1 MTHTTTYRQ
10 KDSGWQIIVSWK
22 DTSGK
27 WKQKS
32 KQGFLTKKAAKE
44 YEQDLIRQ
52 IKNRPQPVEQGMADI
67 SLTDFCDLY
76 IAAKKSVTENTK
88 RNYKYAVK
96 ALSDLA
102 NKPVRII
109 TFLDLQRAVSAW
121 SMKPQ
126 TQKQYQAKLNALF
139 KAAVKPYGLIAASP
153 MQGIETEKA
162 REKKERLTISET
174 QFQDLLKLCSRP
186 DAYIATAVCY
196 YTGLRRSECLALTWQ
211 DINFTDKTLTVNK
224 QVPHPMYMYRKPVPL
239 KTKNSYRTIPI
250 PQALLVMLHRYHN
263 TQPMDIAR
271 RLFPRPAGTY
281 RIVRE
286 AIKKL
291 DNNLSPHCLRHT
303 YATNLLAKGMDI
315 RTVAA
320 LMGDDTKT
328 VINTYVHYTDDMR
341 KAAAESIEKIFAQ
354 NF

>member
-44 YEQDLIRQ
+44 FESDLIRQ
-52 IKNRPQPVEQGMADI
+52 IKNRPQPIEQGMTDI

-88 RNYKYAVK
+88 CNYKYAVK
-96 ALSDLA
+96 ALGSLA
-102 NKPVRII
+102 DRPVRII
-109 TFLDLQRAVSAW
+109 TFLDLQKAVSAW

-174 QFQDLLKLCSRP
+174 QFKSLLKLCHRA

-211 DINFTDKTLTVNK
+211 DISFTEKTLTVNK
-224 QVPHPMYMYRKPVPL
+224 QVPHPMYMYQKPVPL

-263 TQPMDIAR
+263 THPMNIAR
-271 RLFPRPAGTY
+271 MLFPHPTGTY

-303 YATNLLAKGMDI
+303 YATRLLSQGIDI

-328 VINTYVHYTDDMR
+328 VISTYVHYTDDMR
-341 KAAAESIEKIFAQ
+341 KAAAESIEKIFA
-354 NF
+354 

>member
-10 KDSGWQIIVSWK
+10 KDNGWQIIVSWK

-32 KQGFLTKKAAKE
+32 KQGFARKADAKE

-67 SLTDFCDLY
+67 SLMSFCDLY

-96 ALSDLA
+96 ALGSLA
-102 NKPVRII
+102 DRPVHII

-211 DINFTDKTLTVNK
+211 DISFTEKTLQVNK
-224 QVPHPMYMYRKPVPL
+224 QAPHPMYMYRKPVPL

-250 PQALLVMLHRYHN
+250 PRALLVMLHRYHN

-281 RIVRE
+281 RLVRE

-291 DNNLSPHCLRHT
+291 DSNLSPHCLRHT

-320 LMGDDTKT
+320 LLGDNVKT
-328 VINTYVHYTDDMR
+328 VINTYIHYSDDMR
-341 KAAAESIEKIFAQ
+341 AAAAESIEKIFAQ

>member
-10 KDSGWQIIVSWK
+10 KDNGWQIIVSWK
-22 DTSGK
+22 NTSGK

-32 KQGFLTKKAAKE
+32 KQGFPTKRDAKE

-52 IKNRPQPVEQGMADI
+52 IKNRPQPIEPGMADI
-67 SLTDFCDLY
+67 SLKDFCDLY

-102 NKPVRII
+102 DKPVRTI

-121 SMKPQ
+121 SIKPQ

-139 KAAVKPYGLIAASP
+139 KAAVTPYGLIAAASP

-162 REKKERLTISET
+162 RERKERLTISET

-186 DAYIATAVCY
+186 DAYIATAICY
-196 YTGLRRSECLALTWQ
+196 YTGLRRGELFGLTWE
-211 DINFTDKTLTVNK
+211 DISWTGQTVRINK
-224 QVPHPMYMYRKPVPL
+224 QLDVYAGRTTEPKSRNGFRTVPIPHPLLLMLRDYHRTAPL
-239 KTKNSYRTIPI
+239 D
-250 PQALLVMLHRYHN
+250 M
-263 TQPMDIAR
+263 MR
-271 RLFPRPAGTY
+271 RLLPHPQGTLEKMQKALRAEDPAFT
-281 RIVRE
+281 
-286 AIKKL
+286 
-291 DNNLSPHCLRHT
+291 PHCLRHT
-303 YATNLLAKGMDI
+303 YATTLLAKGMDI

-328 VINTYVHYTDDMR
+328 VINTYVHYTDEMR
-341 KAAAESIEKIFAQ
+341 AAAAEEIQKIFS
-354 NF
+354 NYF

>member
-22 DTSGK
+22 DASGK
-27 WKQKS
+27 WHQKS
-32 KQGFLTKKAAKE
+32 KQGFPTKRDAKAYESQLLKE
-44 YEQDLIRQ
+44 
-52 IKNRPQPVEQGMADI
+52 IKNRPQPVDQTLAGITLEK
-67 SLTDFCDLY
+67 FCEVY
-76 IAAKKSVTENTK
+76 VKNKKSISAGTANQ
-88 RNYKYAVK
+88 YAHAVK
-96 ALSDLA
+96 ALKEVA
-102 NKPVRII
+102 KKPVQSI
-109 TFLDLQRAVSAW
+109 TFLDIQTVVSSWLLA
-121 SMKPQ
+121 PD
-126 TQKQYQAKLNALF
+126 TQKQYQAKLNVLF
-139 KAAVKPYGLIAASP
+139 KAAVTPYGLIAASP

-162 REKKERLTISET
+162 REKKERLTILET
-174 QFQDLLKLCSRP
+174 QFQDLLKLCSRA
-186 DAYIATAVCY
+186 DAYIATAICY

-211 DINFTDKTLTVNK
+211 DISFAGKTLTVNK

-250 PQALLVMLHRYHN
+250 PQVLLVMLRRYHKS
-263 TQPMDIAR
+263 QPLDIAR
-271 RLFPRPAGTY
+271 KLFPRPAGTY
-281 RIVRE
+281 HLIRK

-303 YATNLLAKGMDI
+303 YATRLLSQGIDI

-341 KAAAESIEKIFAQ
+341 AAAADSIEKIFAQ

>member
-10 KDSGWQIIVSWK
+10 KDNGWQIIVSWK

-32 KQGFLTKKAAKE
+32 KQGFAKKSDAKE
-44 YEQDLIRQ
+44 YEAALLEK
-52 IKNRPQPVEQGMADI
+52 IKKQPRPVEQGMADI
-67 SLTDFCDLY
+67 SLNDFCDLY

-102 NKPVRII
+102 DKPVRII

-139 KAAVKPYGLIAASP
+139 KAAVTPYGLIAANP

-162 REKKERLTISET
+162 REKKERLTISEA
-174 QFQDLLKLCSRP
+174 QFKSLLKLCHRP

-211 DINFTDKTLTVNK
+211 DISFTEKTLAVNK

-250 PQALLVMLHRYHN
+250 PRALLVMLRRYHN
-263 TQPMDIAR
+263 THPMDITR
-271 RLFPRPAGTY
+271 MLFPHPAGTY

-291 DNNLSPHCLRHT
+291 DSNLSPHCLRHT
-303 YATNLLAKGMDI
+303 YATNLLARGIDI

-341 KAAAESIEKIFAQ
+341 KAAAESIEKIFA
-354 NF
+354 